1 VAQPTMTALRRLR
14 AAGWRVLL
22 VTGRMVDD
30 LLGVFGEVGV
40 CDLVVAENGALLFN
54 PAAGW
59 IKTLAPPP
67 RPAFLEELRNRQVH
81 FSVGRAV
88 VATDAPYE
96 ERVRGAI
103 RQLGLDLEL
112 AFNKG
117 AVMVLPRGVDK
128 RSGLQAALD
137 ELGLAP
143 ARVVGVGDGENDQPF
158 LELCGRSVA
167 VANSVP
173 ALLRKADL
181 VTQGE
186 RGAGVQELVRRLLD

>member
-1 VAQPTMTALRRLR
+1 MSQPTVAALRRLQ

-22 VTGRMVDD
+22 VTGRMVED
-30 LLGVFGEVGV
+30 LLGVFGEVEV

-54 PAAGW
+54 PARGS
-59 IKTLAPPP
+59 IETLAPAPP
-67 RPAFLEELRNRQVH
+67 PDFMEELRSRGVD

-88 VATDAPYE
+88 VATTVNYE
-96 ERVRGAI
+96 EPVRGAI
-103 RQLGLDLEL
+103 LQLGLDLEL

-137 ELGLAP
+137 DLGLP
-143 ARVVGVGDGENDQPF
+143 ADRVVGVGDGENDLPF
-158 LELCGRSVA
+158 LELCGCSVA

-173 ALLRKADL
+173 ALLRSADL

>member
-1 VAQPTMTALRRLR
+1 
-14 AAGWRVLL
+14 
-22 VTGRMVDD
+22 MVEE
-30 LLGVFGEVGV
+30 LLGVFGEVEV

-59 IKTLAPPP
+59 IKTLAPAPM
-67 RPAFLEELRNRQVH
+67 PAFLESLRGRGVP
-81 FSVGRAV
+81 FSVGRAL
-88 VATDAPYE
+88 VATTAPYE
-96 ERVRGAI
+96 EAVRTVI
-103 RQLGLDLEL
+103 LELGLDLQL

-137 ELGLAP
+137 ELGLEP
-143 ARVVGVGDGENDQPF
+143 PQVVGVGDGENDQPF

-173 ALLRKADL
+173 ALVRSADL
-181 VTQGE
+181 VTQTE